1 MLYFFLLISLSIAY
15 DSGIFAMKYL
25 DEYEFGV
32 DISHKFDEE
41 DIPNLRIK
49 LVHQMI
55 MSDKNSATDGKS
67 KILEVVFLVIVFF
80 IPCFLVYIFAVL

>member
-1 MLYFFLLISLSIAY
+1 MFYFFLLISLSIAY

>member
-1 MLYFFLLISLSIAY
+1 MFYFFLLISLSIAY

-80 IPCFLVYIFAVL
+80 IPCFLVYIFAIL